1 VWEFSS
7 PEPLYLFSHRRATFG
22 RKNGTTWT
30 DLFAAAIGTGF
41 YYWFASMIERQSM
54 QDYIRSHF
62 WLLHPNSICYWRTAM
77 ALVGYVL
84 YFHTSYQATAI
95 IIFTFAAILD
105 GSTGWWRGDE
115 PRHQVG

>member
-1 VWEFSS
+1 MERLGLIF
-7 PEPLYLFSHRRATFG
+7 
-22 RKNGTTWT
+22 
-30 DLFAAAIGTGF
+30 FAAAIGTGF

-84 YFHTSYQATAI
+84 YFHTSYQRRRSSSSPSPRSRP
-95 IIFTFAAILD
+95 
-105 GSTGWWRGDE
+105 GRRGGGAGE
-115 PRHQVG
+115 